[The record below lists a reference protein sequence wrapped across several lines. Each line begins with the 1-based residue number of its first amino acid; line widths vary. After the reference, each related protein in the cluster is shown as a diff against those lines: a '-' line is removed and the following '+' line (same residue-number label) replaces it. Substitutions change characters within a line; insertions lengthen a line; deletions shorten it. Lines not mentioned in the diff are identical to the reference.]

1 MSKRE
6 RDGGGG
12 GGGGGDEEDG
22 DLYGAESVVT
32 GNERG
37 GGGEDLHTSEGKRHG
52 IEPESD
58 EDYKV

>member
-1 MSKRE
+1 MGKRE

-12 GGGGGDEEDG
+12 SGGDEEDG

-32 GNERG
+32 GSEREG
-37 GGGEDLHTSEGKRHG
+37 GRDLHTSGGKRHG
-52 IEPESD
+52 IELESD